1 MERLE
6 RAWANPEHRAQ
17 LLKWMYIISTGFM
30 LLGFAVM
37 FYLLFVRR

>member
-6 RAWANPEHRAQ
+6 QAWANPEHRGH
-17 LLKWMYIISTGFM
+17 LLKWLYLISTGFM

-37 FYLLFVRR
+37 FYLLFVHP